1 MAATT
6 SSTILRIWYEP
17 NDESLFVTF
26 VGGKTYAYEGVPGQL
41 CRSFLAAE
49 SRGRFFNVHIRDRYP
64 HRLVKSRQ
72 TS

>member
-1 MAATT
+1 MAATA
-6 SSTILRIWYEP
+6 SSAILRIWYEP

-26 VGGKTYAYEGVPGQL
+26 VGGKTYIYEGVPGQL
-41 CRSFLAAE
+41 CRSFLAAD
-49 SRGRFFNVHIRDRYP
+49 SRGRFFNVHIRDHYP

>member
-17 NDESLFVTF
+17 NDEALFVTF
-26 VGGKTYAYEGVPGQL
+26 VGGKTYAYEGVPGQV

-64 HRLVKSRQ
+64 HRLVKSRR

>member
-1 MAATT
+1 MAATA
-6 SSTILRIWYEP
+6 SSAILCIWYEP
-17 NDESLFVTF
+17 NDESLFVL

-64 HRLVKSRQ
+64 HRLVKSRR
-72 TS
+72 TR